1 MVWVTTGNKNNMT
14 TNNQVQLYA
23 YGTKSQAGPIPLG
36 SPKEK
41 SFKKGGTTEFKV
53 IAILLG
59 VICVCNA
66 KPIKIRFQPCFRPNQ
81 IKLKFIKLFVLDY
94 KSGLCGKNGHIHTAF
109 CDSCS
114 VIDNTVHAQLT
125 F

>member
-23 YGTKSQAGPIPLG
+23 YGAKSQAGPIPLG

-66 KPIKIRFQPCFRPNQ
+66 KPIKIPFSTMFQTKSNK
-81 IKLKFIKLFVLDY
+81 IEIY
-94 KSGLCGKNGHIHTAF
+94 KIVCARL
-109 CDSCS
+109 
-114 VIDNTVHAQLT
+114 
-125 F
+125 